1 MNSMKHLFVS
11 MFFLILTATTYSQE
25 LRPHYPISGGV
36 LGAMNYTQ
44 FRITNVST
52 IDYKNDMGYA
62 FGAWLNFPMGRTF
75 SFEPQVQYSLLNY
88 TLAAP
93 ASGVLQGSISYISV
107 PVFLKLHTGSKMAIL
122 LGPQFDFLNAVKDNN
137 SNFKNADFKK
147 NSTALTGGL
156 EFFPHSGVQIYGRY
170 IYGIDNMD
178 ATGNPNTVAK
188 YYNDGFQFGIKFRL
202 FGHPIVP
209 EPPVV
214 VSAPPAPVDTDGDGV
229 SDDVDKCPTVVG
241 LAKYNGCPVPDTD
254 KDGVNDEQDQ
264 CPTVPGLAKYNGC
277 PVPDTDKDGIND
289 ELDKC
294 PTVPGLARYNGCPIP
309 DSDADSINDEEDHCP
324 NVAGTAA
331 NFGCPDIAPDLK
343 EAAKSIYFIS
353 NTAKFSDPTRAAGKL
368 NPAVDFL
375 NKYPNLKIDIE
386 GHTDATGSAKIND
399 ALSQKRADAIQKFFL
414 DKGISQDRLTSKG
427 YGSTK
432 PVGDNKT
439 SKGRAENRRVELLP
453 KW

>member
-1 MNSMKHLFVS
+1 MLF
-11 MFFLILTATTYSQE
+11 LLLTATAFSQD

-36 LGAMNYTQ
+36 LGAANYTQ
-44 FRITNVST
+44 FRISGVNT
-52 IDYKNDMGYA
+52 IDYKNDLGYA
-62 FGAWLNFPMGRTF
+62 FGAWLNFPLGRTF

-122 LGPQFDFLNAVKDNN
+122 LGPQFDFLNSVKDNN
-137 SNFKNADFKK
+137 NNFNNSSFKK
-147 NSTALTGGL
+147 NSTALTAGL
-156 EFFPHSGVQIYGRY
+156 EFFPHSTVQVYGRY
-170 IYGIDNMD
+170 IYGLDNMD
-178 ATGNPNTVAK
+178 ASGNPNTVAK
-188 YYNDGFQFGIKFRL
+188 FYNDGFQFGIKFRL

-214 VSAPPAPVDTDGDGV
+214 VAPPPAPADTDGDGV
-229 SDDVDKCPTVVG
+229 TDDMDKCPTVAG
-241 LAKYNGCPVPDTD
+241 LAKYNGCPVPDS
-254 KDGVNDEQDQ
+254 
-264 CPTVPGLAKYNGC
+264 
-277 PVPDTDKDGIND
+277 DKDGIND
-289 ELDKC
+289 EQDKC
-294 PTVPGLARYNGCPIP
+294 PTVAGLAKYNGCPIP
-309 DSDADSINDEEDHCP
+309 DSDADGINDEEDHCP

-353 NTAKFSDPTRAAGKL
+353 NTAKFSDPARAAGKL
-368 NPAVDFL
+368 NPAVEFM